1 MTSLINSSVRQD
13 MESAPTLRRS
23 ASVSRQLST
32 MAGRGRLLKLPIIL
46 VSVSLGILCGHLL
59 FRISGSR
66 SDSRSRESGLRLRE
80 TPERDSDS
88 SFHQPPAEREGISI
102 KKDMSIQFRTHQ
114 SKNYFINVGGT
125 YPKSLEIFLQ
135 TYPASELFSL
145 VSFIPDETYAPFYDA
160 LDDHQLISPAWISAS
175 EEKEE
180 QVPLQPFGEDE
191 AMVNVPVVDLAAW
204 LQNNTHPDDF
214 VIVKMDIPEDEEEA
228 LMTKLVHTE
237 AVEWIDKYYTTFPE
251 NQHHKLQTISE
262 VYGLQIFGWDDVN
275 ETFSDFNDVN
285 PVKVPPGAGFVKRD
299 CRSSNSTDMFA
310 LFLYVKDLSV
320 KSLRALKMLAAYNS
334 DTDERLD
341 IGVFLPYDLIVTY
354 GDLAEDLFLKFQ
366 GGLYLEVEKY
376 RNKTSNQ
383 LRNSVTRISNICAKF
398 QTPMILQYILF
409 SEQNEDIANSII
421 SLRHQTV
428 FYKLDDVASLIS
440 YPFEDS
446 MAGFK
451 PKSGT
456 IYSLSVEEND
466 NEKLAVYL
474 LKHCEEQLISL
485 IKCAIP

>member
-1 MTSLINSSVRQD
+1 
-13 MESAPTLRRS
+13 MESAPALKRS
-23 ASVSRQLST
+23 ASVSRQLFT

-66 SDSRSRESGLRLRE
+66 SDSRSRESGPRLRE
-80 TPERDSDS
+80 TSEERDQDS
-88 SFHQPPAEREGISI
+88 FFHQPPAEREGISI

-125 YPKSLEIFLQ
+125 YPKSIELFLQ

-145 VSFIPDETYAPFYDA
+145 VSFLPDETYAPFYDA
-160 LDDHQLISPAWISAS
+160 FDDHQLISPAWISATD
-175 EEKEE
+175 ENEE
-180 QVPLQPFGEDE
+180 QVTLQPFGEDE
-191 AMVNVPVVDLAAW
+191 TMVTVPVVDLAAW

-214 VIVKMDIPEDEEEA
+214 VVVKMDIPEDEEQA

-262 VYGLQIFGWDDVN
+262 VYGLQIFGWDEMN

-285 PVKVPPGAGFVKRD
+285 PVKVPPGAGFVKKD

-320 KSLRALKMLAAYNS
+320 KSLRALKILVAYNS
-334 DTDERLD
+334 ETDERLD
-341 IGVFLPYDLIVTY
+341 VGVFLPYDLFVTY
-354 GDLAEDLFLKFQ
+354 GNLAEDLFLKFQ
-366 GGLYLEVEKY
+366 GGLYLDVEKY

-383 LRNSVTRISNICAKF
+383 VRNSVIRISNICAKF

-409 SEQNEDIANSII
+409 SEQNEDVANSII
-421 SLRHQTV
+421 SSRHQTV
-428 FYKLDDVASLIS
+428 FYKHDDVSSLMS
-440 YPFEDS
+440 FPFEDS
-446 MAGFK
+446 MMAGFK

-474 LKHCEEQLISL
+474 LKQCEEQLISL